1 MQAWTGVL
9 AKDSAEFE
17 AFMTP
22 VWRYFNEM
30 ESRVPMADW
39 YSTKTA
45 KYFYMMHRSVQG
57 GLFIRLLAQEDTCR
71 I

>member
-1 MQAWTGVL
+1 
-9 AKDSAEFE
+9 
-17 AFMTP
+17 MTP

-45 KYFYMMHRSVQG
+45 KYFLHDAPLGAGR
-57 GLFIRLLAQEDTCR
+57 LFSSACLRRKAPAVSEKGEKRWI
-71 I
+71 